1 MDGIGE
7 DMLLNEVQ
15 PEKNQDRKRTRV
27 CKVILDKPEKDV
39 CHLKKKKAKEAKTRS
54 S

>member
-39 CHLKKKKAKEAKTRS
+39 CHLKKKKAKEAKTRRS
-54 S
+54 